1 MQRTLTPRCHQQ
13 GTGVK
18 EQELISQAG
27 IQIQVAPAGAVPCL
41 YNLVFSSFTDG
52 SIGPHLAF
60 NAGVTML
67 RRS

>member
-27 IQIQVAPAGAVPCL
+27 IQVAPAGAVPCL
-41 YNLVFSSFTDG
+41 YDLVFSSFTDG

-67 RRS
+67 RGS